1 MNARSVV
8 GIDEAGRGP
17 LAGPVAVGAAMVR
30 GDRLKVS
37 GFKKWCKGL
46 KDSKKLSEKKREEWF
61 EKMKV
66 AEREGWLTFA
76 VVMVSAREIDR
87 HGIAPSISRA
97 LTQALT
103 KLNADPAHTLV
114 LLDGGLKAPEEFAF
128 QKTIIKGDEKE
139 SIISLASIAAKV
151 SRDRLLKCLAKRYP
165 GYGLEVHKGYGT
177 AAHRSAMRRHG
188 LSAIHRKSFCRNLRF
203 AKK

>member
-103 KLNADPAHTLV
+103 KLNADPARTLV

-151 SRDRLLKCLAKRYP
+151 SRDRLLKRLAKRYP